1 MNKNF
6 DEMNGFEKVFDT
18 FEKCNNTLE
27 EDQKLWDG
35 MTKEQIE
42 ETLRRYSNCLS
53 EPMDHI
59 EERAELMCEYLNL
72 EEEAR
77 KRITAGINQYSSPR
91 ELIPEGSKGYE

>member
-1 MNKNF
+1 
-6 DEMNGFEKVFDT
+6 
-18 FEKCNNTLE
+18 
-27 EDQKLWDG
+27 
-35 MTKEQIE
+35 
-42 ETLRRYSNCLS
+42 
-53 EPMDHI
+53 MDHI